1 MADTLLQDEL
11 MHDDPR
17 TVARLDSIASLFE
30 WMQALPPEERK
41 RFLARLAECSDAVQ
55 QVVIKMLGV
64 IKKPDTTPAERQRAL
79 MTVADA
85 LFLNPDEED
94 GGYGQDL
101 ATSEPYAA
109 AKVPRLAREV
119 EKMTTQEATFAQ
131 RLRELME
138 AKRIS
143 QQELAERARCSQ
155 PAISQMLNRACR
167 PQKKTIL
174 KLAEALNV
182 QPRDLW
188 PDIEVAEALDA
199 VAGFQQPDYEMTPAE
214 ARALADTSARNP
226 PRIGAKSLPTR
237 PRKQG

>member
-1 MADTLLQDEL
+1 MANTSLQDAL
-11 MHDDPR
+11 MHDDPL

-30 WMQALPPEERK
+30 WMKPLPREERK

-55 QVVIKMLGV
+55 QVVIKLLGV
-64 IKKPDTTPAERQRAL
+64 IKNPLTSPTERQSAL

-85 LFLNPDEED
+85 LFIEPDKED

-101 ATSEPYAA
+101 AGSEPSA
-109 AKVPRLAREV
+109 AKVPQLAREV
-119 EKMTTQEATFAQ
+119 EKTNTQEATFAE

-143 QQELAERARCSQ
+143 QQELAERAHCSQ

-199 VAGFQQPDYEMTPAE
+199 VADFQEPEYEMTPEE
-214 ARALADTSARNP
+214 ARALADTSGRNP

-237 PRKQG
+237 SRK

>member
-1 MADTLLQDEL
+1 VANTLLRDKL
-11 MHDDPR
+11 LHDDQQ
-17 TVARLDSIASLFE
+17 TVARLDALACLFE
-30 WMQALPPEERK
+30 WMRSWPHAERR

-55 QVVIKMLGV
+55 QVVIKLLGV
-64 IKKPDTTPAERQRAL
+64 IKSPDTTPAERHRAL
-79 MTVADA
+79 MTIADA
-85 LFLNPDEED
+85 LFINPDETD

-101 ATSEPYAA
+101 AVSESYAA

-119 EKMTTQEATFAQ
+119 EKMNTQEAAFAQ
-131 RLRELME
+131 RLRELMQ

-143 QQELAERARCSQ
+143 QQELADRAQCSQ

-182 QPRDLW
+182 QACDLW
-188 PDIEVAEALDA
+188 PDIDVSDALDA
-199 VAGFQQPDYEMTPAE
+199 VASFQQPGYVMTPEE
-214 ARALADTSARNP
+214 AQALADTSTRNP
-226 PRIGAKSLPTR
+226 PKIRAKSLPSR

>member
-1 MADTLLQDEL
+1 VANTLLHDEL
-11 MHDDPR
+11 LHDNPQ
-17 TVARLDSIASLFE
+17 TVARLDSIACLFE
-30 WMQALPPEERK
+30 WMQELPLAERK

-55 QVVIKMLGV
+55 RVVIKLLGV
-64 IKKPDTTPAERQRAL
+64 IKNPDTTPAERQRAL
-79 MTVADA
+79 STIADA
-85 LFLNPDEED
+85 LFINPDETD

-101 ATSEPYAA
+101 AISEPYAA
-109 AKVPRLAREV
+109 GKVPRLAREV
-119 EKMTTQEATFAQ
+119 EKMNTQEATFAQ

-143 QQELAERARCSQ
+143 QQELADRAHCTQ

-188 PDIEVAEALDA
+188 PDIDVVEALDA
-199 VAGFQQPDYEMTPAE
+199 VAGFQQPDYVMTPAE
-214 ARALADTSARNP
+214 AGALSDKSRRNSPKIRAR
-226 PRIGAKSLPTR
+226 SLPTR
-237 PRKQG
+237 PRKQE